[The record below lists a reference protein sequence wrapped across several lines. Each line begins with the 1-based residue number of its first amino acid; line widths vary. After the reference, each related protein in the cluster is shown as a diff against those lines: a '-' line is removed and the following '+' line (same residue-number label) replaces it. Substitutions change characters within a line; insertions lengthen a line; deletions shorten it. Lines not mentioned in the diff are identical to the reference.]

1 MPLLLRNLTQTCP
14 DDRILSNRLAR
25 IHVRCSRKCGIS
37 MTRFTTVILMLGMLT
52 GCATSSRGWPS
63 FAKRDMDARQGTSNR
78 KKLKE
83 PSRLDLA
90 YAKWQEQL
98 GNMTEARERY
108 QQVLHDEPQSIE
120 ALLGL
125 ARMDQLAGRTAEAE
139 EGFRKALKSSPNNPL
154 VLDALGQFYAAQEKW
169 PQAMDTLKRGLQV
182 APDDDTIQF
191 HLAVA
196 TAKSGD
202 LVTAKPLFVNS
213 VGEAEAEYNLGLI
226 LHDQGKLDLAEQ
238 HFAQALAKKPT
249 LEQAQFWL
257 AEIRVEKETKNVL
270 AGTSNRPQPDMQ
282 APAGA
287 LPTLTNLQPAQ
298 VVDHQLSPND
308 VLGVQQTAAQQL
320 SPSVQTQSAVAP
332 GIGADPATSRPTNG
346 FNQFDTE
353 MPSNSDLT
361 PQQLEQLRNQR

>member
-1 MPLLLRNLTQTCP
+1 M
-14 DDRILSNRLAR
+14 
-25 IHVRCSRKCGIS
+25 S
-37 MTRFTTVILMLGMLT
+37 MTRFTTVTLMLGLLT
-52 GCATSSRGWPS
+52 GCATSSRDWPS
-63 FAKRDMDARQGTSNR
+63 FAKRDVDGRQAKANR

-83 PSRLDLA
+83 PSKLDLA

-108 QQVLHDEPQSIE
+108 QRVLHDEPQSIE

-139 EGFRKALKSSPNNPL
+139 QGFRRALKNSPNNAL

-169 PQAMDTLKRGLQV
+169 PQAIDTLKQGLQI
-182 APDDDTIQF
+182 APSDDTIRF

-202 LVTAKPLFVNS
+202 LVTARPLFVNS

-238 HFAQALAKKPT
+238 HFVQAVVKKPT

-270 AGTSNRPQPDMQ
+270 TGTSNRPRPEMQ

-287 LPTLTNLQPAQ
+287 LPSITNLQTVPVAE
-298 VVDHQLSPND
+298 HRLSPHD
-308 VLGVQQTAAQQL
+308 ILGIQQTVAQQPPPTAVPH
-320 SPSVQTQSAVAP
+320 SQVAP
-332 GIGADPATSRPTNG
+332 ALGAVPATTRGVARPASV
-346 FNQFDTE
+346 FNPFATGT
-353 MPSNSDLT
+353 PSNGGLT